1 MGEERKLACTRTV
14 AVPFKIDD
22 QRPTGGIGGLGGN
35 GSGGGIGLGG
45 FGLGGVG
52 VGVGAG
58 LGFCGTFIASKY
70 STANVQNSTP
80 DVQIRNQTSNIY
92 SLQPFAVNLVNSSVA
107 ADKFLVLLIIENT
120 QAGRPLQFP
129 RRIRMVG
136 VVGEIVFDSIAGTRR
151 FSRVNQHGMI
161 DRKPWITRQI
171 TDEQVSAIQ
180 RGV

>member
-1 MGEERKLACTRTV
+1 MVRAGVLVWADLAWAALASESERVLDFVEHSSHRN
-14 AVPFKIDD
+14 I
-22 QRPTGGIGGLGGN
+22 QRPT
-35 GSGGGIGLGG
+35 
-45 FGLGGVG
+45 
-52 VGVGAG
+52 
-58 LGFCGTFIASKY
+58 SKTQRQT
-70 STANVQNSTP
+70 SKSE
-80 DVQIRNQTSNIY
+80 IKHQTSNIY

-151 FSRVNQHGMI
+151 LSRVNQHGMI

-171 TDEQVSAIQ
+171 TDEQISAIQ

>member
-1 MGEERKLACTRTV
+1 MGEKRKLACTRTV

-80 DVQIRNQTSNIY
+80 DVQIRNQTSNIKH
-92 SLQPFAVNLVNSSVA
+92 LFIA
-107 ADKFLVLLIIENT
+107 AIC
-120 QAGRPLQFP
+120 
-129 RRIRMVG
+129 
-136 VVGEIVFDSIAGTRR
+136 
-151 FSRVNQHGMI
+151 
-161 DRKPWITRQI
+161 RKPGKLECSRRQI
-171 TDEQVSAIQ
+171 PRPFDN
-180 RGV
+180 

>member
-80 DVQIRNQTSNIY
+80 DDPSTINHLLT
-92 SLQPFAVNLVNSSVA
+92 A
-107 ADKFLVLLIIENT
+107 AIC
-120 QAGRPLQFP
+120 
-129 RRIRMVG
+129 
-136 VVGEIVFDSIAGTRR
+136 
-151 FSRVNQHGMI
+151 
-161 DRKPWITRQI
+161 RKPGKLECSRRQI
-171 TDEQVSAIQ
+171 PRPFDN
-180 RGV
+180 

>member
-1 MGEERKLACTRTV
+1 MVRAGVWVWADLAWVALASESERVLDFVEHSSHRN
-14 AVPFKIDD
+14 I
-22 QRPTGGIGGLGGN
+22 QRPT
-35 GSGGGIGLGG
+35 
-45 FGLGGVG
+45 
-52 VGVGAG
+52 
-58 LGFCGTFIASKY
+58 SKI
-70 STANVQNSTP
+70 Q
-80 DVQIRNQTSNIY
+80 RQTSHQPSTIY

-151 FSRVNQHGMI
+151 LSRINEHGMI

-171 TDEQVSAIQ
+171 TDEKISTIQ
-180 RGV
+180 RGIEIGVRLFLIFLPS